1 MFIRHPTTLMNPN
14 LLQKIKSPAP
24 AWLPGPRT
32 LLRLSGAD
40 RLRFL
45 NGQVTQDLKKL
56 IPGSAIRSA
65 IITSKGRLEADLHI
79 AATPDSLLIETD
91 FSLRES
97 IRSRIEKFIVAD
109 DVTVEDI
116 SFSYTL
122 AHFPTLTSPPS
133 HTPADALHF
142 LCPRFREPG
151 IDLWIPST
159 SSWKPAASP
168 LPDWEPLRIARGLPL
183 WGVDVGPDTLPPEA
197 GFESDA
203 ISSTKGCYIGQEV
216 ISRLR
221 SVGHVN
227 RHLCVLATANPPK
240 LRPDARADGIRSE
253 GGSLPPSTCPSFSLP
268 APGTSADGK
277 AIGTLT
283 SLTPV
288 DDHAFALAM
297 IKRDH
302 AKAGNSVLAN
312 GSTWTI
318 LRHA

>member
-1 MFIRHPTTLMNPN
+1 MNSD
-14 LLQKIKSPAP
+14 LLQKIKSPTSP
-24 AWLPGPRT
+24 WTPGPRT
-32 LLRLSGAD
+32 LLRLTGAD

-56 IPGSAIRSA
+56 PPGHAVRSA
-65 IITSKGRLEADLHI
+65 ITSAKGRLEADLHL
-79 AATPDSLLIETD
+79 AATPDSLLLETD

-109 DVTVEDI
+109 DVTMEDI
-116 SFSYTL
+116 SSSYLL
-122 AHFPTLTSPPS
+122 AHYTALSTP
-133 HTPADALHF
+133 PADAPKDALSF

-151 IDLWIPST
+151 LDLWIPAT
-159 SSWKPAASP
+159 SPWRPKSLP
-168 LPDWEPLRIARGLPL
+168 LSDWEPLRIASGLPL

-227 RHLCVLATANPPK
+227 RHLCVL
-240 LRPDARADGIRSE
+240 
-253 GGSLPPSTCPSFSLP
+253 
-268 APGTSADGK
+268 GTSDTAPKQMGECTNSDGVV
-277 AIGTLT
+277 IGKMS
-283 SLTPV
+283 SLASDVNLPGSV
-288 DDHAFALAM
+288 ALAM
-297 IKRDH
+297 VQRNH
-302 AKAGNSVLAN
+302 ATAGNSVLA
-312 GSTWTI
+312 GGASWTI

>member
-91 FSLRES
+91 LSLRES

-116 SFSYTL
+116 SSSYTL

-133 HTPADALHF
+133 HTPADALYF

-227 RHLCVLATANPPK
+227 RHLCVL
-240 LRPDARADGIRSE
+240 
-253 GGSLPPSTCPSFSLP
+253 
-268 APGTSADGK
+268 GTSDTAPKRMGECTTSDGLVVGK
-277 AIGTLT
+277 MS
-283 SLTPV
+283 SLASDVNLPGLV
-288 DDHAFALAM
+288 ALAM
-297 IKRDH
+297 IKREH
-302 AKAGNSVLAN
+302 AIVGNSLLAE
-312 GSTWTI
+312 GASWTI

>member
-116 SFSYTL
+116 SSSYTL

-227 RHLCVLATANPPK
+227 RHLCVL
-240 LRPDARADGIRSE
+240 
-253 GGSLPPSTCPSFSLP
+253 
-268 APGTSADGK
+268 GTSDTAPKRMGECTTSDGLVVGK
-277 AIGTLT
+277 MS
-283 SLTPV
+283 SLASDVNLPGLV
-288 DDHAFALAM
+288 ALAM
-297 IKRDH
+297 IKREH
-302 AKAGNSVLAN
+302 AIVGNSLLAE
-312 GSTWTI
+312 GASWTI

>member
-1 MFIRHPTTLMNPN
+1 
-14 LLQKIKSPAP
+14 
-24 AWLPGPRT
+24 
-32 LLRLSGAD
+32 
-40 RLRFL
+40 
-45 NGQVTQDLKKL
+45 
-56 IPGSAIRSA
+56 
-65 IITSKGRLEADLHI
+65 
-79 AATPDSLLIETD
+79 
-91 FSLRES
+91 
-97 IRSRIEKFIVAD
+97 VAD

-116 SFSYTL
+116 SSSYTL

-133 HTPADALHF
+133 HTPADALYF

-227 RHLCVLATANPPK
+227 RHLCVLGTS
-240 LRPDARADGIRSE
+240 D
-253 GGSLPPSTCPSFSLP
+253 P
-268 APGTSADGK
+268 APKRMGECTTSDGLVVGK
-277 AIGTLT
+277 MSSLT
-283 SLTPV
+283 SDVNLPGLV
-288 DDHAFALAM
+288 ALAM
-297 IKRDH
+297 IKREH
-302 AKAGNSVLAN
+302 AIVGNSLLAE
-312 GSTWTI
+312 GASWTI

>member
-1 MFIRHPTTLMNPN
+1 MVICHPTTLMNSE
-14 LLQKIKSPAP
+14 LLQKIKSPSSS
-24 AWLPGPRT
+24 WMPGPRT
-32 LLRLSGAD
+32 LLRLTGAD

-45 NGQVTQDLKKL
+45 NGQVTQDIKKL
-56 IPGSAIRSA
+56 PPGHAVRSA
-65 IITSKGRLEADLHI
+65 ITSSKGRLEADLHI

-151 IDLWIPST
+151 IDLWLPST

-227 RHLCVLATANPPK
+227 RHLCVLGTPSASPQGVGECTNS
-240 LRPDARADGIRSE
+240 DGLVAGKIS
-253 GGSLPPSTCPSFSLP
+253 SLAPMFHFSM
-268 APGTSADGK
+268 
-277 AIGTLT
+277 TL
-283 SLTPV
+283 
-288 DDHAFALAM
+288 ALAM
-297 IKRDH
+297 VQRNH
-302 AKAGNSVLAN
+302 AIVGNSVLAE
-312 GSTWTI
+312 GASWTI

>member
-91 FSLRES
+91 LSLRES

-116 SFSYTL
+116 SSSYTL

-133 HTPADALHF
+133 HAPADALHF

-151 IDLWIPST
+151 IDLWLPST
-159 SSWKPAASP
+159 SSWKPVASP

-227 RHLCVLATANPPK
+227 RHLCVL
-240 LRPDARADGIRSE
+240 
-253 GGSLPPSTCPSFSLP
+253 
-268 APGTSADGK
+268 GTSDTAAKRLGECTTSDGLVMGK
-277 AIGTLT
+277 MS
-283 SLTPV
+283 SLASDVNLPGLV
-288 DDHAFALAM
+288 ALAM
-297 IKRDH
+297 IKREH
-302 AKAGNSVLAN
+302 AIVGNSLLAE
-312 GSTWTI
+312 GASWTI

>member
-116 SFSYTL
+116 SSSYTL
-122 AHFPTLTSPPS
+122 AHFPTFTSPPS
-133 HTPADALHF
+133 HAPADALHF

-168 LPDWEPLRIARGLPL
+168 LHDWEPLRISRGLPL

-227 RHLCVLATANPPK
+227 RHLCVL
-240 LRPDARADGIRSE
+240 
-253 GGSLPPSTCPSFSLP
+253 
-268 APGTSADGK
+268 GTSDTAAKRMGECTTSDGLVVGK
-277 AIGTLT
+277 MS
-283 SLTPV
+283 SLASDVNLPGLV
-288 DDHAFALAM
+288 ALAM
-297 IKRDH
+297 IKREH
-302 AKAGNSVLAN
+302 AIVGNSLLAE
-312 GSTWTI
+312 GASWTI

>member
-116 SFSYTL
+116 SSSYTL

-133 HTPADALHF
+133 HAPADALHF

-227 RHLCVLATANPPK
+227 RHLCVL
-240 LRPDARADGIRSE
+240 
-253 GGSLPPSTCPSFSLP
+253 
-268 APGTSADGK
+268 GTSDTAAKRMGECTTSDGLVVGK
-277 AIGTLT
+277 MS
-283 SLTPV
+283 SLASDVNLPGLV
-288 DDHAFALAM
+288 ALAM
-297 IKRDH
+297 IKREH
-302 AKAGNSVLAN
+302 AIVGNSLLAE
-312 GSTWTI
+312 GASWTI

>member
-1 MFIRHPTTLMNPN
+1 MFISHPTTLMNPN
-14 LLQKIKSPAP
+14 LLQKIKSPTL
-24 AWLPGPRT
+24 AWFPGPRT

-56 IPGSAIRSA
+56 IPGTAIRSA

-91 FSLRES
+91 LSLRDPL
-97 IRSRIEKFIVAD
+97 RTRLEKFIVAD

-116 SFSYTL
+116 SSSYTL
-122 AHFPTLTSPPS
+122 AHFPALSSPPPDAPS
-133 HTPADALHF
+133 DALHF

-151 IDLWIPST
+151 IDLWLPST
-159 SSWKPAASP
+159 STWKAASSP

-183 WGVDVGPDTLPPEA
+183 WGIDVGPDTLPPEA

-227 RHLCVLATANPPK
+227 RHLCVLGSTNPPK
-240 LRPDARADGIRSE
+240 LRPNAPAEGIRSE
-253 GGSLPPSTCPSFSLP
+253 GGPPFPCID
-268 APGTSADGK
+268 AQGK
-277 AIGTLT
+277 IVGSLT

-288 DDHAFALAM
+288 DGQALALAM
-297 IKRDH
+297 IQRAH
-302 AKAGNSVLAN
+302 ADPGNSVLAE
-312 GSTWTI
+312 GTSWTI

>member
-116 SFSYTL
+116 SSSYTL

-133 HTPADALHF
+133 HTPADALYF

-168 LPDWEPLRIARGLPL
+168 LLDWEPLRIARGLPL

-227 RHLCVLATANPPK
+227 RHLCVL
-240 LRPDARADGIRSE
+240 
-253 GGSLPPSTCPSFSLP
+253 
-268 APGTSADGK
+268 GTSDTAPKRMGECTTSDGLVAGK
-277 AIGTLT
+277 MS
-283 SLTPV
+283 SLASDVNLPGLV
-288 DDHAFALAM
+288 ALAM
-297 IKRDH
+297 IKREH
-302 AKAGNSVLAN
+302 AIVGNSLLAE
-312 GSTWTI
+312 GASWTI

>member
-56 IPGSAIRSA
+56 IPGTAIRSA

-91 FSLRES
+91 LSLRES

-116 SFSYTL
+116 SSSYTL
-122 AHFPTLTSPPS
+122 AHFPALSSPPPDA
-133 HTPADALHF
+133 PADALHF

-151 IDLWIPST
+151 LDLWLPST
-159 SSWKPAASP
+159 STWKPTSSP
-168 LPDWEPLRIARGLPL
+168 LADWEPLRIARGLPL
-183 WGVDVGPDTLPPEA
+183 WGIDVGPDTLPPEG

-227 RHLCVLATANPPK
+227 RHLCVLGTNDTAPK
-240 LRPDARADGIRSE
+240 RMGECTTSDGLVVGKMSSLASDVNLP
-253 GGSLPPSTCPSFSLP
+253 GS
-268 APGTSADGK
+268 
-277 AIGTLT
+277 
-283 SLTPV
+283 V
-288 DDHAFALAM
+288 ALAM
-297 IKRDH
+297 IKREY
-302 AKAGNSVLAN
+302 AIVGNSVLAE
-312 GSTWTI
+312 GTSWTI

>member
-1 MFIRHPTTLMNPN
+1 MFITHPTTLMNPD
-14 LLQKIKSPAP
+14 LLQKIKSPAH

-32 LLRLSGAD
+32 LLRLTGPD

-45 NGQVTQDLKKL
+45 NGQVTQDVKKL
-56 IPGSAIRSA
+56 LPGHAVHSA
-65 IITSKGRLEADLHI
+65 IITSKGRLEADLQI
-79 AATPDSLLIETD
+79 AATSNSLLIETD
-91 FSLRES
+91 FILRES
-97 IRSRIEKFIVAD
+97 LHTRLEKFIVAD
-109 DVTVEDI
+109 DVTIEDI
-116 SFSYTL
+116 SLSYKL
-122 AHFPTLTSPPS
+122 AHFLSLSSPP
-133 HTPADALHF
+133 TDAPKDSYSF
-142 LCPRFREPG
+142 LSPRFREPG
-151 IDLWIPST
+151 LDLWIPS
-159 SSWKPAASP
+159 ASP
-168 LPDWEPLRIARGLPL
+168 YQLASSALPEWEPLRIARGLPL
-183 WGVDVGPDTLPPEA
+183 WGIDVGPDTLPPEA

-240 LRPDARADGIRSE
+240 LRPDARAEGIRSE

>member
-116 SFSYTL
+116 SSSYTL

-133 HTPADALHF
+133 HAPADALHF

-151 IDLWIPST
+151 IDLWLPST

-227 RHLCVLATANPPK
+227 RHLCVL
-240 LRPDARADGIRSE
+240 
-253 GGSLPPSTCPSFSLP
+253 
-268 APGTSADGK
+268 GTSDTAAKRMGECTTSDGLVVGK
-277 AIGTLT
+277 MS
-283 SLTPV
+283 SLASDVNLPGLV
-288 DDHAFALAM
+288 ALAM
-297 IKRDH
+297 IKREH
-302 AKAGNSVLAN
+302 AIVGNSVLAE
-312 GSTWTI
+312 GTSWTI

>member
-91 FSLRES
+91 LSLRES

-116 SFSYTL
+116 SSSYTL

-183 WGVDVGPDTLPPEA
+183 WGIDVGPDTLPPEA

-227 RHLCVLATANPPK
+227 RHLCVL
-240 LRPDARADGIRSE
+240 
-253 GGSLPPSTCPSFSLP
+253 
-268 APGTSADGK
+268 GTSDTAAKRMGECTTSDGLVVGK
-277 AIGTLT
+277 MS
-283 SLTPV
+283 SLASDVNLPGLV
-288 DDHAFALAM
+288 ALAM
-297 IKRDH
+297 IKREH
-302 AKAGNSVLAN
+302 AIVGNSLLAE
-312 GSTWTI
+312 GASWTI